1 LPTTTTLFDHVVDF
15 LDRDGWSP
23 TVEDGY
29 ITCGFQGDNGHW
41 PVYATVIEDE
51 QRVIFYSL
59 LTEHVPDQ
67 SRRDVTELFIRIN
80 FNLLVGSFDLD
91 LDDGEAR
98 FRTSLDIEG
107 GELTDGLLRQVIY
120 ANVTTM
126 DEYLPALRGV
136 SGTMVTVSEA
146 LATIE

>member
-1 LPTTTTLFDHVVDF
+1 LADDVVDF
-15 LDRDGWSP
+15 LERDGWSP

-29 ITCGFQGDNGHW
+29 ITCGFQGDNGEW
-41 PVYATVIEDE
+41 QCYVTVFEDE
-51 QRVIFYSL
+51 ERIVFYSVYP
-59 LTEHVPDQ
+59 EHVSDR
-67 SRRDVTELFIRIN
+67 SRRDVAELFIRIN

-107 GELTDGLLRQVIY
+107 GELTDGLLRQVAY

-126 DEYLPALRGV
+126 DHYLPAVRGV
-136 SGTMVTVSEA
+136 DATTVTPAEA
-146 LATIE
+146 LDLVESAS